1 MMGYVL
7 GELDI
12 VNEVYL
18 MSDKLGIKEIEKM
31 ELEFNKVIKQGL
43 STTKQSIWNYAANA
57 EKKVDVEEELQE
69 DKKEM
74 NVEVTI
80 S

>member
-31 ELEFNKVIKQGL
+31 ELEFNKEIKQGL

-57 EKKVDVEEELQE
+57 EKKLMLMKNCRRI
-69 DKKEM
+69 KKK
-74 NVEVTI
+74 
-80 S
+80 